1 MTSPGAYDIV
11 CFQGT
16 DLEVDWTFEQSDGAT
31 QALYNVSAH
40 LGIRKYTGDV
50 SSPFVQ
56 WSTNTGE
63 LTVHERTG
71 LVELR
76 VDHDATALLTKSGMY
91 DLFFQAGTGDAVKV
105 LKGHFLLDPEV
116 TR

>member
-1 MTSPGAYDIV
+1 VTSPGEYDIV

-16 DLEVDWTFEQSDGAT
+16 DLEVDWTFKRPDGST
-31 QALYNVSAH
+31 QELYNVSAH

-50 SSPFVQ
+50 TSPFAQ
-56 WSTNTGE
+56 WSTTTGE
-63 LTVHERTG
+63 LIIGIRSG
-71 LVELR
+71 LVQLR
-76 VDHDATALLTKSGMY
+76 VHHDATAAISKSGMY
-91 DLFFQAGTGDAVKV
+91 DLFFQEGTGNAVKV